1 MSRQQRREQR
11 EQRRQQQGSRGT
23 SGQQP
28 MNGEKPNGSSSAHNN
43 PGQQPM
49 ENGTKPNPKEPGP
62 GGPGTEGGT
71 GGKPN
76 DRRPRA
82 DDPKLAEM
90 YKDVWGH
97 LPEKMRQ
104 EMDSYFKERF
114 MPRYNDLLKQYYS
127 SIAEQN
133 KK

>member
-1 MSRQQRREQR
+1 MHRAARFA
-11 EQRRQQQGSRGT
+11 
-23 SGQQP
+23 
-28 MNGEKPNGSSSAHNN
+28 SAQNN

-49 ENGTKPNPKEPGP
+49 ENGPRPNPKEPGP

-114 MPRYNDLLKQYYS
+114 MPRYSDLLKQYYS
-127 SIAEQN
+127 TIAEQN